1 MNKEDLALF
10 LGMLSGDGHLCIR
23 TKKEGYQNFSVEF
36 CNTDIKIVKLF
47 DELFYRLF
55 NTKGNFHSR
64 IRENR
69 KEIFEFRKY
78 SKDIFDYISSLGF
91 PIGVKRDRLRIL
103 PVILNG
109 TNREKELFL
118 KGVLMTDGYIRKNGT
133 ILFHSGS
140 KLFLIDLSKL
150 IEELFGTRAEI
161 KEYLQRE
168 VYFSYQ
174 LSLNKNES
182 QKIISASIA

>member
-78 SKDIFDYISSLGF
+78 SKDIFDCISSLGF
-91 PIGVKRDRLRIL
+91 LPKGFLSTVHFNTKVKYRLSI
-103 PVILNG
+103 
-109 TNREKELFL
+109 F
-118 KGVLMTDGYIRKNGT
+118 
-133 ILFHSGS
+133 
-140 KLFLIDLSKL
+140 
-150 IEELFGTRAEI
+150 
-161 KEYLQRE
+161 
-168 VYFSYQ
+168 Q
-174 LSLNKNES
+174 LCHQMSP
-182 QKIISASIA
+182 